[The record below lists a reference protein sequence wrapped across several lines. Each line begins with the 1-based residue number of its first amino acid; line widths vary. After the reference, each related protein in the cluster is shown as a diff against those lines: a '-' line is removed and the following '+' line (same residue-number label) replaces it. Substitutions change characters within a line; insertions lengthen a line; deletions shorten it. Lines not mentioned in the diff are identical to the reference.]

1 MMSSDGLCNWQHV
14 GLNLELKAKA
24 TMGFDET
31 QEYEVEEDRLTK
43 PNSSA
48 LLLTPQPD
56 KASWF
61 LVERGLYW
69 D

>member
-1 MMSSDGLCNWQHV
+1 
-14 GLNLELKAKA
+14 
-24 TMGFDET
+24 MGFDET

-48 LLLTPQPD
+48 LLLTPQAD

-69 D
+69 N